1 MSIFENIILNGRPAG
16 GKSELIDFIK
26 NTPLAERRE
35 RFHIGELVEIDDF
48 VWLWD
53 KFVEDDLWEK
63 VGEPRLYS
71 TAVPGGYVQHEGD
84 KLLDMLICKFSAVVE
99 RDFMGKDGFYDDH
112 TVFVEFARGVADGG
126 FKRAYPLFSKEVLE
140 RSVILYIK
148 VSYEESRR
156 RNEAR
161 YQEALAHSILAHKL
175 PEEALQR
182 FSAGQDWDEVTGGRD
197 QGTLD
202 LHGVKVP
209 FVTLNNEPELK
220 DPVALNAR
228 YSKALQDLMKLHL
241 RRHD

>member
-1 MSIFENIILNGRPAG
+1 
-16 GKSELIDFIK
+16 
-26 NTPLAERRE
+26 
-35 RFHIGELVEIDDF
+35 
-48 VWLWD
+48 
-53 KFVEDDLWEK
+53 
-63 VGEPRLYS
+63 
-71 TAVPGGYVQHEGD
+71 
-84 KLLDMLICKFSAVVE
+84 
-99 RDFMGKDGFYDDH
+99 
-112 TVFVEFARGVADGG
+112 
-126 FKRAYPLFSKEVLE
+126 VLE

-182 FSAGQDWDEVTGGRD
+182 FSAGQDWDELTGGRD